1 VNVFLYLDN
10 PSPVHRLDPRTKLFL
25 LFLFFTL
32 ALVFNHP
39 AYVAA
44 VTLLAALGIF
54 LAGAQAAVRR
64 YWPLLVL
71 LFFFSLLIWSL
82 TLKGNQVWLSW
93 GPFQVSRESA
103 GYGLAMG
110 LRLATFVAAGLLFL
124 STTRNEEITQGL
136 IRLKVP
142 YPLAF
147 ALAMALRLVP
157 TLAGAGAAIIQA
169 QVSRGLDLGRGNVFR
184 RLGHFIPQAVPLL
197 LVALRQ
203 TNTLAMSLESR
214 GFDPAVPRTWY
225 YELKMAKGDYLVLAA
240 GGALLLGGVYLRLG
254 LGLGAVLAHRL

>member
-1 VNVFLYLDN
+1 MSVFLYLDQG
-10 PSPVHRLDPRTKLFL
+10 SPLHRLDPRTKLFL
-25 LFLFFTL
+25 LFLFFSL

-44 VTLLAALGIF
+44 VTLLVSLGVF
-54 LAGAQAAVRR
+54 LARAQAAIWRFR
-64 YWPLLVL
+64 LLLLL
-71 LFFFSLLIWSL
+71 LFFFSVLIWPL
-82 TLKGNQVWLSW
+82 TLKGFPVWWSW
-93 GPFQVSRESA
+93 GPFQISRESA

-110 LRLATFVAAGLLFL
+110 LRLVTFVSAGLLFL

-136 IRLKVP
+136 IGLKVP

-147 ALAMALRLVP
+147 AVATALRLVP
-157 TLAGAGAAIIQA
+157 TLAGAGATIIQA
-169 QVSRGLDLGRGNVFR
+169 QVSRGLDLGTGNIFR

-214 GFDPAVPRTWY
+214 GFDPGTPRTWFQA
-225 YELKMAKGDYLVLAA
+225 LKPGPGDYLVVAA
-240 GGALLLGGVYLRLG
+240 GVVLLLGGVYLRLG
-254 LGLGAVLAHRL
+254 LGLGAVLVHRL